1 MKFDYYYG
9 SQADQFSFIRIPK
22 AMLTEKTFSSLSLQA
37 KMLYGIL
44 LDRMG
49 LSMKNGWFDAENKV
63 YIIYQIAE
71 IQEDLGFSK
80 KKAIEYLNELE
91 SFGLVEK
98 KRRGLGLPSILYVK
112 SFLVQKDCSRADF
125 ECEAET
131 SRGSNLGTSE
141 IPEIVQPISEKEEK
155 VAGAKQKYSDKAVEN
170 TRSAD
175 METSRSVDFDTSRSA
190 DFDTSRSADM
200 GTSRSAILTL
210 QEVPVLTPLNNNTK
224 ENRTEMSNT
233 ESNHIL
239 SAGMEYVSG
248 VCDTMDEM
256 TAYEEIIK
264 ENIGYED
271 LLLANPYEQE
281 TIDGILHLILET
293 VLSKSETMV
302 IASNQYPTALVKS
315 KFLKLNYS
323 HIGYVLECL
332 HHSTSKV
339 KNIKKYLLATLF
351 NAPSTMDSYYRAEVN
366 HDMPYLTMARM
377 EA

>member
-80 KKAIEYLNELE
+80 KKAIEYLSELE

-112 SFLVQKDCSRADF
+112 SFLVQKDCSRDSFNEVTPTSRRAKSGTSKKLEVVAAVS
-125 ECEAET
+125 ECE
-131 SRGSNLGTSE
+131 
-141 IPEIVQPISEKEEK
+141 EIVTAQ
-155 VAGAKQKYSDKAVEN
+155 KQDCGDCVMNEM
-170 TRSAD
+170 RSVD
-175 METSRSVDFDTSRSA
+175 LDTSRSVDFDTSRSN
-190 DFDTSRSADM
+190 DL
-200 GTSRSAILTL
+200 GTSRSAGLTP
-210 QEVPVLTPLNNNTK
+210 QEVPDLAPLINNTK
-224 ENRTEMSNT
+224 ENNIKGNNNK
-233 ESNHIL
+233 SNHIISDNVTDGYDYDL
-239 SAGMEYVSG
+239 MSE
-248 VCDTMDEM
+248 MDAY
-256 TAYEEIIK
+256 TAIIK
-264 ENIGYED
+264 ENIAFDD
-271 LLLANPYEQE
+271 LLVAYPYERE
-281 TIDGILHLILET
+281 TIEGIMQLILET
-293 VLSKSETMV
+293 VLNKNDSMV
-302 IASNQYPTALVKS
+302 IASNTYPVALVKS

-323 HIGYVLECL
+323 HVEYVMDCFKNN
-332 HHSTSKV
+332 TSKV
-339 KNIKKYLLATLF
+339 KNIKKYLLAALF

-366 HDMPYLTMARM
+366 HDMPYMTMARL

>member
-1 MKFDYYYG
+1 MKFEYYYG

-91 SFGLVEK
+91 VFGLVEK

-112 SFLVQKDCSRADF
+112 SFLLQKDCSKPEFNQSDVI
-125 ECEAET
+125 
-131 SRGSNLGTSE
+131 SRSAKVGTSKGVE
-141 IPEIVQPISEKEEK
+141 LVPDATKKAEV
-155 VAGAKQKYSDKAVEN
+155 VASQKYENGEKAMKE

-175 METSRSVDFDTSRSA
+175 LDTSRSVDSDTSRSI
-190 DFDTSRSADM
+190 DL
-200 GTSRSAILTL
+200 GTSRGVFSTP
-210 QEVPVLTPLNNNTK
+210 QEVSVWTPLINNTK
-224 ENRTEMSNT
+224 ENDIEGSNNK
-233 ESNHIL
+233 SNHII
-239 SAGMEYVSG
+239 SADVSDGYDCDMISEME
-248 VCDTMDEM
+248 
-256 TAYEEIIK
+256 AYTEIIK
-264 ENIGYED
+264 ENISFED
-271 LLLANPYEQE
+271 LLVAYPYEQE
-281 TIDGILHLILET
+281 TIEGIMQLILET
-293 VLSKSETMV
+293 VLNKNELMV
-302 IASNQYPTALVKS
+302 IASNTYPVALVKS

-323 HIGYVLECL
+323 HIQYVMDCFK
-332 HHSTSKV
+332 SNTSKV
-339 KNIKKYLLATLF
+339 KNIKKYLLAALF

-366 HDMPYLTMARM
+366 HDMPYMTVARL
-377 EA
+377 EAL

>member
-91 SFGLVEK
+91 TFGLVEK

-112 SFLVQKDCSRADF
+112 SFLIPKDCSRVDF
-125 ECEAET
+125 ERESET
-131 SRGSNLGTSE
+131 SRGVDMGTSE
-141 IPEIVQPISEKEEK
+141 NSETVEIASEKEEI
-155 VAGAKQKYSDKAVEN
+155 VADEKQKYSDKAVEN
-170 TRSAD
+170 TGSAD
-175 METSRSVDFDTSRSA
+175 MKTSRSVDFDTSRSA
-190 DFDTSRSADM
+190 DV

-210 QEVPVLTPLNNNTK
+210 QEVPVLAPLNNNTK
-224 ENRTEMSNT
+224 ENKTKKSNT

-239 SAGMEYVSG
+239 SGKTEQIPEKY
-248 VCDTMDEM
+248 DTMDEM
-256 TAYEEIIK
+256 KAYEEIIK
-264 ENIGYED
+264 ENIAYED
-271 LLLANPYEQE
+271 LLIANPYEQE

-293 VLSKSETMV
+293 VLNKSETMV

-332 HHSTSKV
+332 HHNTSKV

>member
-9 SQADQFSFIRIPK
+9 TQADQFNFIRIPK

-91 SFGLVEK
+91 TFGLVEK
-98 KRRGLGLPSILYVK
+98 KRRGLGLPSILYIK
-112 SFLVQKDCSRADF
+112 SFLVQKDCSRLDF

-131 SRGSNLGTSE
+131 SRSDDMGTSKN
-141 IPEIVQPISEKEEK
+141 PETDEEASAKKKIVASE
-155 VAGAKQKYSDKAVEN
+155 KQKYCDKTVKEVG
-170 TRSAD
+170 SVD
-175 METSRSVDFDTSRSA
+175 MGTLRSVDFDTSRS
-190 DFDTSRSADM
+190 DDM
-200 GTSRSAILTL
+200 GTSRSAILEL
-210 QEVPVLTPLNNNTK
+210 QEVPVLTPLNSNTK
-224 ENRTEMSNT
+224 ENDIEESNNK
-233 ESNHIL
+233 SNHIL
-239 SAGMEYVSG
+239 SANGAERSD
-248 VCDTMDEM
+248 CDMISEMD
-256 TAYEEIIK
+256 AYLDMLK
-264 ENIGYED
+264 ENIAFED
-271 LLLANPYEQE
+271 LLVAYPYERE
-281 TIDGILHLILET
+281 TIEGILHLIWET
-293 VLSKSETMV
+293 VLSKKDTMI
-302 IASNQYPTALVKS
+302 IASNTYPTALIKS

-323 HIGYVLECL
+323 HIVYVMECL
-332 HHSTSKV
+332 KSNTSKV
-339 KNIKKYLLATLF
+339 KNIKKYLLAALF

-377 EA
+377 EAL

>member
-49 LSMKNGWFDAENKV
+49 LSMKNGWFDSENKV

-80 KKAIEYLNELE
+80 KKAIEYLAELE

-112 SFLVQKDCSRADF
+112 SFLVQRDYAGIAIDESVG
-125 ECEAET
+125 T
-131 SRGSNLGTSE
+131 SRGS
-141 IPEIVQPISEKEEK
+141 EK
-155 VAGAKQKYSDKAVEN
+155 G
-170 TRSAD
+170 
-175 METSRSVDFDTSRSA
+175 TSRSVDFDTSRS
-190 DFDTSRSADM
+190 DDI
-200 GTSRSAILTL
+200 GTSRGSVWTP
-210 QEVPVLTPLNNNTK
+210 QEVSVLAPLINNTK
-224 ENRTEMSNT
+224 ESNL
-233 ESNHIL
+233 EESNNKSNHII
-239 SAGMEYVSG
+239 STKMQNANMGCD
-248 VCDTMDEM
+248 CDTISEMD
-256 TAYEEIIK
+256 AYDEIIK
-264 ENIGYED
+264 ENISFDD
-271 LLLANPYEQE
+271 LLVAYPYEIE
-281 TIDGILHLILET
+281 TIEGIKQLILET
-293 VLSKSETMV
+293 VLNKNESMV
-302 IASNQYPTALVKS
+302 IASNTYPVALVKS

-323 HIGYVLECL
+323 HIEYVMDCFK
-332 HHSTSKV
+332 SNTSKV
-339 KNIKKYLLATLF
+339 KNIKKYLLAALF

-366 HDMPYLTMARM
+366 HDMPYMTMARL